1 MGEDPANR
9 VDSRSKPG
17 ACATGGKM
25 LTQLEEPEVELL
37 WPSEFA
43 EKLLNRFVFSAISS
57 TLPNV

>member
-1 MGEDPANR
+1 
-9 VDSRSKPG
+9 
-17 ACATGGKM
+17 M